1 MPIEIKIEQRS
12 PEWLAMRAKTIGSS
26 EVSSV
31 LGTNP
36 WKSARQLWEEKTGRA
51 EGTKMNAA
59 MQRGVDFEDEA
70 RVTLEKKVGM
80 TFTPKVLRHDTKE
93 YMQVSLDGITDDG
106 KTICE
111 IKCPSTDGL
120 REYAKQGK
128 VPAYYESQIDYQLR
142 ISGAESA
149 LFFVWYSPEESYV
162 VPYKRDVARE
172 SLVVQKVVEFWEKYI
187 LTDTPPPSKEDE
199 YESIEDMEWATLAK
213 EYVSVK
219 SQIKDLEF
227 KLADIEKYL
236 KEIMKRSG
244 KSKVKG
250 AGLKASEI
258 SRVGT
263 VNYAAIPQLVGVDL
277 DKFRKPSSKYIKFEI
292 EG

>member
-70 RVTLEKKVGM
+70 RGLLESQVGM
-80 TFTPKVLRHDTKE
+80 IFTPKVLRHDTKK

-106 KTICE
+106 KVICE

-120 REYAKQGK
+120 RQYAKQGK

-142 ISGAESA
+142 ISGAERA
-149 LFFVWYSPEESYV
+149 IFFVWYSQEEAYV
-162 VPYKRDVARE
+162 VDYKRDLARE
-172 SLVVQKVVEFWEKYI
+172 VLIEEKVTEFWEKYI
-187 LTDTPPPSKEDE
+187 LTDTPPPAKEDE
-199 YESIEDMEWATLAK
+199 YESIEDMEWTSLAK

-219 SQIKDLEF
+219 TQIKDLEF

-244 KSKVKG
+244 ASKVKG